1 MRVRGH
7 RGGRQKLFR
16 GTLQPEVQI
25 AMLVGLRLTQKL
37 RDLIHFI
44 AFEVILL
51 LRAMLSEVLLMMMVI
66 GVLLIHTS
74 IVMRGV

>member
-7 RGGRQKLFR
+7 RGGRQQLFR

-25 AMLVGLRLTQKL
+25 PMLVGLRLTQKL

>member
-1 MRVRGH
+1 VRVRGH

-16 GTLQPEVQI
+16 GTLQPEAQI

-66 GVLLIHTS
+66 VVLLIHTR